1 MFPKKPIW
9 FLAVLTTPLSVLSIL
24 LLWTASTLAGRLMG
38 LSGVALTTGLVF
50 FLFGMASPRDTAQ
63 RKRFLASA
71 ALGEILLVVC
81 WGICYSLAPD
91 GKASAD
97 APFQQYYL
105 NGGHFRRAAL
115 SNLVPEADQFNLG
128 MALFPLLDN
137 SLSGEK
143 GRKIQRDYQA
153 VYAEMEQDPAFHAL
167 GSNMRYAYAEF
178 LPGNFDGGHL
188 YVYTPPRPNSKVGD
202 RLPVLLFLHG
212 SMGNFKGYMWVLKS
226 VADASGCAVV
236 APSFGLGNW
245 NRDGGTAAIERARQ
259 WCVSQPNL
267 DPERIFLVCLSN
279 GGRGLVRAAIQNPQ
293 GYKGLISISGYLEH
307 DLVESSS
314 FLSAWR
320 DRPVLVLQGEKDDR
334 VLPTEVR
341 RNVEIMNLGGIR
353 VTAQFYPEADHFL
366 FFSNRREV
374 KDVIGKWLRETG
386 GSPPM

>member
-1 MFPKKPIW
+1 MFSRKLIW
-9 FLAVLTTPLSVLSIL
+9 SLTGLTVPFLLSLL

-38 LSGVALTTGLVF
+38 FAGIGLAASLLFFLSGI
-50 FLFGMASPRDTAQ
+50 ASPRDTKP
-63 RKRFLASA
+63 RKRFLLSCIACAIVMAGCLATS
-71 ALGEILLVVC
+71 
-81 WGICYSLAPD
+81 YSLAPD

-97 APFQQYYL
+97 APFRQYYL

-115 SNLVPEADQFNLG
+115 SNLVPEVDQFNLG
-128 MALFPLLDN
+128 MALLSLLDN
-137 SLSGEK
+137 SLSGER

-178 LPGNFDGGHL
+178 FPGNFDGGHL

-212 SMGNFKGYMWVLKS
+212 SMGNFKGYLWVLKS
-226 VADASGCAVV
+226 IADASGCAVV

-245 NRDGGTAAIERARQ
+245 NRDGGTAAIERARL
-259 WCVSQPNL
+259 WCATQQNL

-279 GGRGLVRAAIQNPQ
+279 GGRGLLRAAIQNPQ
-293 GYKGLISISGYLEH
+293 GYKGLISISGYLER
-307 DLVESSS
+307 DLVESAS

-353 VTAQFYPEADHFL
+353 VTTHFYPESDHFL
-366 FFSNRREV
+366 FFSNRQEV
-374 KDVIGKWLRETG
+374 KEAIGTWLRGTG
-386 GSPPM
+386 GRPST